1 MMPIQRPAGM
11 PTERPIQSGVMERRM
26 PMHALILAG
35 IALLVAAIGAI
46 LILHRALARHDYEDA
61 QEEQLD

>member
-1 MMPIQRPAGM
+1 
-11 PTERPIQSGVMERRM
+11 
-26 PMHALILAG
+26 MHALILAG